1 MSETAPA
8 IANEVPQVSI
18 IVPTYCEAKNLPVLI
33 PRIMHVLQE
42 ANIRGEI
49 IVVDDNSPDDTP
61 QICRELSLK
70 YPVRALIRKSDRGL
84 ASAVIHG
91 MQQAQGQ
98 YLVVMDADLS
108 HPPETIP
115 ELVNQIKLTAVDFVI
130 GSRYVAGG
138 STHEDW
144 GVFRWLNSQLAT
156 ILARP
161 FTSAKDPMAGFF
173 ALRRSTFET
182 ASRLDP
188 VGYKIA
194 LELIVKCHCQN
205 VIEIPI
211 SFGDRLHG
219 ESKLSI
225 KEQLNY
231 LRHIVRLFKY
241 KLGAFAQPL
250 KSALVGVTGAIV
262 DLTSFYL
269 LLMVMP
275 ANIGR
280 ALAIWIAMTWNFFIN
295 RRFTFSNSRSRPI
308 LHQYILFC
316 VACLLGAVLN
326 WSVFIGLYSN
336 FTFCQSWPLLTAFV
350 GIVVGFVANFLLTKH
365 IAFKS

>member
-1 MSETAPA
+1 MNKTAPA
-8 IANEVPQVSI
+8 ITNEVLQVSI
-18 IVPTYCEAKNLPVLI
+18 IVPTYCEAQNLPVLI

-42 ANIRGEI
+42 ANISGEI
-49 IVVDDNSPDDTP
+49 IVVDDNSPDETP
-61 QICRELSLK
+61 QICQELSLK
-70 YPVRALIRKSDRGL
+70 HPVRALIRKNDRGL

-98 YLVVMDADLS
+98 FLVVMDADLS

-115 ELVNQIKLTAVDFVI
+115 ELVNEIKSESVDFVI

-144 GVFRWLNSQLAT
+144 GVFRWLNSKLAT
-156 ILARP
+156 VLARP

-205 VIEIPI
+205 VKEIPI
-211 SFGDRLHG
+211 FFCDRLHG

-231 LRHIVRLFKY
+231 LRHIIRLFEY

-250 KSALVGVTGAIV
+250 KFALVGATGAIV
-262 DLTSFYL
+262 DLTTFYL
-269 LLMVMP
+269 LLLVMP
-275 ANIGR
+275 ANLGR
-280 ALAIWIAMTWNFFIN
+280 ALAIWIAMSWNFFIN
-295 RRFTFSNSRSRPI
+295 RRFTFPSSRSRPI
-308 LHQYILFC
+308 LQQYILFC
-316 VACLLGAVLN
+316 ISCLLGAALN
-326 WSVFIGLYSN
+326 WSVFMALYSN
-336 FTFCQSWPLLTAFV
+336 FAFCQSWPLLTAFV
-350 GIVVGFVANFLLTKH
+350 GIFVGFVANFLLTKH
-365 IAFKS
+365 IAFK